1 MTDARVCFA
10 ILETQQDDHGY
21 IPSLV
26 TENEAGH
33 APMTG
38 RGDDAVPWYWG
49 KTRERAQQVCD
60 RVNLD
65 RYGISPKTACRIIAS
80 SMHAGNVIKKRF
92 FNAVEEQHAH
102 DTGADISDGASDDE
116 K

>member
-38 RGDDAVPWYWG
+38 RGDNAVPWYWG

-60 RVNLD
+60 RVNKQ
-65 RYGISPKTACRIIAS
+65 RYNISPKTAQRIITS
-80 SMHAGNVIKKRF
+80 SMRAGTL
-92 FNAVEEQHAH
+92 A
-102 DTGADISDGASDDE
+102 
-116 K
+116 

>member
-1 MTDARVCFA
+1 MTDARQCFA

-26 TENEAGH
+26 TENEPGH

-38 RGDDAVPWYWG
+38 RGEDAVPWYWG

-60 RVNLD
+60 RINRD
-65 RYGISPKTACRIIAS
+65 RYNISPKTALRILAS
-80 SMHAGNVIKKRF
+80 SIGAGNL
-92 FNAVEEQHAH
+92 ATTVEQQHAR

>member
-1 MTDARVCFA
+1 MTDSRQCFA

-26 TENEAGH
+26 TENEPGH
-33 APMTG
+33 APMVG
-38 RGDDAVPWYWG
+38 KDDMATPWYWG

-60 RVNLD
+60 RVNLQ
-65 RYGISPKTACRIIAS
+65 RYGISPKTALRIIAS
-80 SMHAGNVIKKRF
+80 SMGAGNLAA
-92 FNAVEEQHAH
+92 AVERQHAFN
-102 DTGADISDGASDDE
+102 TGADINDGATDDE